1 MRRVQRVNVIDG
13 ASRKA
18 RPRLRAAD
26 RVTQGEAGD
35 KANEKPGLEKMRRE
49 CLLFATVAALLCA
62 YCVTAAEV
70 KFDCG
75 EANTLCLTAF
85 IALPAIVG

>member
-13 ASRKA
+13 ASQKA
-18 RPRLRAAD
+18 RPRSRALD
-26 RVTQGEAGD
+26 RVTQGEEGD
-35 KANEKPGLEKMRRE
+35 KANGKPGLEKMGME
-49 CLLFATVAALLCA
+49 CLLFATVAALVCA

-75 EANTLCLTAF
+75 EADALCLTAF
-85 IALPAIVG
+85 SALAAVVG